1 MKKLYSI
8 GVDIGGTNTDIGLVD
23 SEGLCLEMLRIKT
36 ALFTDVNL
44 YVDALIN
51 NIRLLITKNDIPEIT
66 GIGIGVPNGNYYT
79 GCVENAVNLNFKGKI
94 DLRKLIQKSIPVEVI
109 VTNDA
114 NAAAYGEMIYG
125 GAKKMKNFIMFTIGT
140 GVGSG
145 IVVDG
150 KLVYGHDGNA
160 GEIGHTIIFPEGR
173 PCNCGRKGCLEQY
186 TSARGIRKTCIEM
199 MKNIED
205 HTGLE
210 DVISHDYGFKAITKA
225 AMNGNQLANQV
236 LAKTG
241 EILGLALANSVAYTS
256 PEAIFLMGGP
266 LKAGN
271 ILLDPI
277 RKSFDE
283 NLLSIYKGKT
293 QILVSKLKENEAAIL
308 GAAALT
314 NRV

>member
-51 NIRLLITKNDIPEIT
+51 NIRLLISKNNIPEIT
-66 GIGIGVPNGNYYT
+66 GIGVGVPNGNYYT

-199 MKNIED
+199 MKNID
-205 HTGLE
+205 NYTGLE

-314 NRV
+314 NKV

>member
-23 SEGLCLEMLRIKT
+23 SDGLCVEMLRMKT
-36 ALFTDVNL
+36 AS
-44 YVDALIN
+44 YVDVDIYVKDMIS
-51 NIRLLITKNDIPEIT
+51 NIHLLIKKNNVSEIT
-66 GIGIGVPNGNYYT
+66 GVGVGVPNGNYYT
-79 GCVENAVNLNFKGKI
+79 GCIENAVNLNFKGKI
-94 DLRKLIQKSIPVEVI
+94 NLRKLIRKSIPTEVI

-150 KLVYGHDGNA
+150 KLVYGQDGNA

-186 TSARGIRKTCIEM
+186 TSSRGIRKTCIEM
-199 MKNIED
+199 MANDPD
-205 HTGLE
+205 HAGLE
-210 DVISHDYGFKAITKA
+210 DVIIQDYDLKAITEA
-225 AMNGNQLANQV
+225 AMNGNVLANKV
-236 LAKTG
+236 LEKTG
-241 EILGLALANSVAYTS
+241 EILGLALANAVAYTS

-271 ILLDPI
+271 ILLDPV
-277 RKSFDE
+277 RKSFEE
-283 NLLSIYKGKT
+283 NLLFIYKGKT
-293 QILVSKLKENEAAIL
+293 KILVSELNENEAAIL

-314 NRV
+314 NKG

>member
-44 YVDALIN
+44 YVDALIS

>member
-199 MKNIED
+199 MKNIDD

-314 NRV
+314 NKV

>member
-23 SEGLCLEMLRIKT
+23 SEGLCLEMLRMKT
-36 ALFTDVNL
+36 ALFMDVNL

-51 NIRLLITKNDIPEIT
+51 NIHLLISKNNISEIT
-66 GIGIGVPNGNYYT
+66 GIGVGVPNGNYYT

-94 DLRKLIQKSIPVEVI
+94 DLKKLIQKSIPVEVI

-199 MKNIED
+199 MKNIDD

-314 NRV
+314 NKV

>member
-36 ALFTDVNL
+36 ALFTDLNL

-51 NIRLLITKNDIPEIT
+51 NIRLLISKNNIPEIT
-66 GIGIGVPNGNYYT
+66 GIGVGVPNGNYYT

-199 MKNIED
+199 MKNID
-205 HTGLE
+205 NYTGLE

>member
-1 MKKLYSI
+1 
-8 GVDIGGTNTDIGLVD
+8 
-23 SEGLCLEMLRIKT
+23 
-36 ALFTDVNL
+36 
-44 YVDALIN
+44 
-51 NIRLLITKNDIPEIT
+51 
-66 GIGIGVPNGNYYT
+66 
-79 GCVENAVNLNFKGKI
+79 
-94 DLRKLIQKSIPVEVI
+94 

-173 PCNCGRKGCLEQY
+173 PCNCGSKGCLEQY

-283 NLLSIYKGKT
+283 KLLSIYKGKT